1 MKSIRYYADDSFS
14 IRKLKGVAADLN
26 CVLKVVFKSFYILL

>member
-14 IRKLKGVAADLN
+14 IRKLKGVAADLTVRVES
-26 CVLKVVFKSFYILL
+26 CV